1 MHSKEI
7 LVAVSIDAVCCS
19 GCEACVELVP
29 EVFGFD
35 PVAGVAVIKTSACI
49 LAQAEEAAAYCPEDC
64 IEWEACD
71 AWKKKDAT
79 TDPE

>member
-1 MHSKEI
+1 MSSNNT

-35 PVAGVAVIKTSACI
+35 PAAGVAIVKSPACI
-49 LAQAEEAAAYCPEDC
+49 LAKAEEAATYCPADC
-64 IEWEACD
+64 IEWDDCD
-71 AWKKKDAT
+71 SW
-79 TDPE
+79 E